1 MKAQEEKVKSELIAR
16 GYLNQDQAIRVLAE
30 MAKGKASLKDT
41 LLKLAF
47 LKEEDLLVTEAD
59 ILGLT
64 YLNID
69 EYLIDEVVIKM
80 VPEKVAR
87 THLIIPVFKVGQVL
101 TIATSDPANLLA
113 LDEIRAAAGAEV
125 EVVVCARPIIK
136 KAIDQYYGVGGN
148 FTDLMKSLDGGTVA
162 PRNRRATDPQLTAE
176 EAGKAAEEAPVIKL
190 VNMIIMKAV
199 EEKAS
204 DIHIEPEEDLMRVR
218 NRVDGVM
225 HESLTIPK
233 KLQLAVASRIKI
245 LSKIDIA
252 ETRKPQDGKIRLK
265 VEGRDLDIRV
275 STLPTMHGENI
286 VMRLLEQSK
295 VVLGLADLGFE
306 EETRKRFDTLIHKAY
321 GMVLVT
327 GPTGAGKTTTLYTAL
342 NTINTVDK
350 NIITI
355 EDPVEYQIPM
365 IRQTQVNVKAG
376 LTFASG
382 LRSILRQ
389 DPDVVLVG
397 EIRDTETADIAVQ
410 AALTGHLVF
419 SSIHTNDA
427 AGAVARLL
435 DMNIEP
441 FLVSSALVGVVAQRL
456 VRGICKKCK
465 EPYKVDAE
473 LLAKMGIK
481 GSGTTFYKGK
491 GCTECNGT
499 GHGKRMGIYELLF
512 VDEPIRRLIIQR
524 ASADEIKTQAQKSG
538 MISMR
543 VDGIR
548 KAEKGLTT
556 LEEVL
561 KVTVEDN

>member
-1 MKAQEEKVKSELIAR
+1 MKAHEQKLSKELVSRGLLTEEQAAR
-16 GYLNQDQAIRVLAE
+16 AAVE
-30 MAKGKASLKDT
+30 MNKGKASFKDT
-41 LLKLAF
+41 LLRLAF
-47 LKEEDLLVTEAD
+47 VKEEDLLITEAD
-59 ILGLT
+59 ALGLT

-69 EYLIDEVVIKM
+69 EYLIDDAVIKM

-87 THLIIPVFKVGQVL
+87 THMIIPVFRVGPVL
-101 TIATSDPANLLA
+101 TVATADPSNLLA
-113 LDEIRAAAGAEV
+113 LDEIRAAAKSEIESV
-125 EVVVCARPIIK
+125 MCAKPLIK
-136 KAIDQYYGVGGN
+136 KAIDQYYGVGGS
-148 FTDLMKSLDGGTVA
+148 FSDVVKSLDDGA
-162 PRNRRATDPQLTAE
+162 PVSKNRRSTDPHPTTE
-176 EAGKAAEEAPVIKL
+176 EMGKAAEEAPVIKL
-190 VNMIIMKAV
+190 VNMLIMKAL

-204 DIHIEPEEDLMRVR
+204 DIHIEPEEDMVRVR

-225 HESLTIPK
+225 HEALVLPK

-245 LSKIDIA
+245 LSKLDIA

-275 STLPTMHGENI
+275 SSMPTMHGENI

-306 EETRKRFDTLIHKAY
+306 EETLKRFETLIHKAY
-321 GMVLVT
+321 GMVLAT
-327 GPTGAGKTTTLYTAL
+327 GPTGSGKTTSLYTAL
-342 NTINTVDK
+342 NTINTMDK

-355 EDPVEYQIPM
+355 EDPVEYQIPL

-441 FLVSSALVGVVAQRL
+441 FLISSALIGVLAQRL
-456 VRGICKKCK
+456 VRTVCQKCK

-473 LLAKMGIK
+473 ILAKMGIK
-481 GSGTTFYKGK
+481 GGAATFYRGK
-491 GCTECNGT
+491 GCKECGGT

-512 VDEPIRRLIIQR
+512 VDEPIRRLIIQK

-538 MISMR
+538 MLSMR
-543 VDGIR
+543 TDGIK

-561 KVTVEDN
+561 KVTLEDN